1 MDQIEFAD
9 GFDTPDTLAFGLGAG
24 QLAVV
29 MSGALAAYSLVRS
42 PLPPAVVD
50 PLAVLLAGAAAA
62 LGWVRVAGRPALDWA
77 VFAGRFWL
85 RPRRGA
91 MRWTVATVAAGTGGP
106 LFSGDAAPDGSPPW
120 FDDLAATLPQP
131 FAAHASPHA
140 QTPSPSPAR
149 GPDPSPAH
157 PPSGPLAPEQSRS
170 PVTESLASAVT
181 GSLVA
186 PASGPP
192 TRIGGA
198 RRITFFSLRGGT
210 GRSTLATEL
219 TCLLAA
225 SRASDDTAPKVALVD
240 LDLRSPSVAV
250 RVGATE
256 QTLLDFALAPPDERS
271 VVDFMVT
278 HASGARLL
286 LGPQRAVNPEWP
298 VTPALLR
305 EVLRELDMEGFDLV
319 VLDVSP
325 ELSLLNTTAICACD
339 DVFVVVV
346 PTAGGVQDAY
356 RSTEAL
362 RRLGLRHQLRYIV
375 NRSRPET
382 DLSEPMADLGGQLI
396 GDIPDDESVITAEN
410 EHRLVGVEDLAPAA
424 IALRRLARR
433 VSSELRATWP
443 S

>member
-29 MSGALAAYSLVRS
+29 MTGALAAYSLVRS

-50 PLAVLLAGAAAA
+50 PLALLLAGTAAA
-62 LGWVRVAGRPALDWA
+62 LGWLKVAGRPALDWA
-77 VFAGRFWL
+77 VFAGQFWM
-85 RPRRGA
+85 RPRRGTA
-91 MRWTVATVAAGTGGP
+91 RWALTG
-106 LFSGDAAPDGSPPW
+106 
-120 FDDLAATLPQP
+120 
-131 FAAHASPHA
+131 
-140 QTPSPSPAR
+140 PA
-149 GPDPSPAH
+149 
-157 PPSGPLAPEQSRS
+157 
-170 PVTESLASAVT
+170 VTLASAT
-181 GSLVA
+181 KDDRQSEPSTEQPSIGELPGSGTISPQTNA
-186 PASGPP
+186 IPPSQAPPASRP
-192 TRIGGA
+192 RGA
-198 RRITFFSLRGGT
+198 RRVTFFSLRGGT

-225 SRASDDTAPKVALVD
+225 SGTDDHSSPKVALVD

-250 RVGATE
+250 RLGSPD
-256 QTLLDFALAPPDERS
+256 QTLLDFALTPPDDRR
-271 VVDFMVT
+271 VIDFMVT
-278 HASGARLL
+278 HASGARVL
-286 LGPQRAVNPEWP
+286 LGPQRAVHPEWP
-298 VTPALLR
+298 ITPALLR

-325 ELSLLNTTAICACD
+325 ELSPLNTTALCACD

-396 GDIPDDESVITAEN
+396 AEIPDDESVVTAEN
-410 EHRLVGVEDLAPAA
+410 AHSLVALEESAPAA

-433 VSSELRATWP
+433 VASELRSPWP

>member
-29 MSGALAAYSLVRS
+29 MAAALAAYSLVRS
-42 PLPPAVVD
+42 TLPPVVVD
-50 PLAVLLAGAAAA
+50 PLAVLLAGSAAT
-62 LGWVRVAGRPALDWA
+62 LGWLKVSGRPALDWA
-77 VFAGRFWL
+77 VFAAQFWM
-85 RPRRGA
+85 RPRRGTA
-91 MRWTVATVAAGTGGP
+91 RWDAGGATPAPTNATQTDDPSTEPCAAADP
-106 LFSGDAAPDGSPPW
+106 LSRELPAVETTSPLGAAIPPLRSPP
-120 FDDLAATLPQP
+120 
-131 FAAHASPHA
+131 ASRPH
-140 QTPSPSPAR
+140 
-149 GPDPSPAH
+149 
-157 PPSGPLAPEQSRS
+157 
-170 PVTESLASAVT
+170 
-181 GSLVA
+181 
-186 PASGPP
+186 
-192 TRIGGA
+192 GA
-198 RRITFFSLRGGT
+198 RRVTFFSLRGGT

-219 TCLLAA
+219 ACLLAA
-225 SRASDDTAPKVALVD
+225 SGEDDHTAPKVALVD

-250 RVGATE
+250 RLGAPD
-256 QTLLDFALAPPDERS
+256 QTVLDFALAPPDERR
-271 VVDFMVT
+271 VTDFMVA
-278 HASGARLL
+278 HASGAHVL
-286 LGPQRAVNPEWP
+286 LGPQRTVNPEWP
-298 VTPALLR
+298 ITPALLR

-325 ELSLLNTTAICACD
+325 ELSPLNTTALCACD

-396 GDIPDDESVITAEN
+396 GEIPNDELVINAEN
-410 EHRLVGVEDLAPAA
+410 THSLVGLEESAPAA

-433 VSSELRATWP
+433 VASELRSPWP